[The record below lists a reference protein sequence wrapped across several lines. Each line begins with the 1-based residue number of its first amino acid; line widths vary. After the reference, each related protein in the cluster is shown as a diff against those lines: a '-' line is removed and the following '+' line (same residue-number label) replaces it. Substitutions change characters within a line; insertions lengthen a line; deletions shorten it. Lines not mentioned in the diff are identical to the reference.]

1 MEFRAHPNQYKKAST
16 DHSHVFQ
23 GGDKGD
29 VFLALLL
36 WGISHEMEGER
47 DPSISEE
54 EDLELERELRRRNKP
69 AIKSFQACC
78 TPFLEFIPLRCGDGT
93 VIDDPKV

>member
-1 MEFRAHPNQYKKAST
+1 M
-16 DHSHVFQ
+16 V
-23 GGDKGD
+23 

-36 WGISHEMEGER
+36 WGISHVMEGER

-54 EDLELERELRRRNKP
+54 DLELERELRHRNKP
-69 AIKSFQACC
+69 AIKSFQACR